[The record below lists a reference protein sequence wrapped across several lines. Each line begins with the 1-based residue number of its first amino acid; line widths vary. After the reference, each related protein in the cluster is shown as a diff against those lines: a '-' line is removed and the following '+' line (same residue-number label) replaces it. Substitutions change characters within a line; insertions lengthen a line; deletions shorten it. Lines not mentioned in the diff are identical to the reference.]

1 MTDATPDI
9 THHRQGRAGFIV
21 LNRPQAL
28 NALTLPMI
36 RGLQAALDAHV
47 ADPAVQV
54 IVVHASTP
62 RAFCAGGDMRRIRE
76 LSLEGRID
84 EAMTFFREEYALN
97 LAIATCPKPYVAW
110 MDGIVMGGGLGLSV
124 HGRHRLVTERSV
136 LAMPETAIGFFPDV
150 GGSFFLPRLP
160 MNAGRWVGLT
170 GTRLNG
176 DEATVLGLG
185 SQRLDSGDQAA
196 LFSALADD
204 GAPVQAVI
212 DRFARRV
219 DDTEIRARFA
229 RRGRWFEGADIA
241 AIDANLTAAA
251 ATATDADPDAA
262 TLRATLRSMSP
273 YAMRTS
279 LALLERGRGHTLPQA
294 LDDELA
300 LTETVIQHPDFI
312 EGVRAVLVDKDRQP
326 RWQPA

>member
-1 MTDATPDI
+1 MTAATDDI
-9 THHRQGRAGFIV
+9 THHRQGRTGFIV

-47 ADPAVQV
+47 ADPAVEL
-54 IVVHASTP
+54 IVARSTTP

-76 LSLEGRID
+76 LSLEGRVAD
-84 EAMTFFREEYALN
+84 AMQFFREEYALN
-97 LAIATCPKPYVAW
+97 LAIAECPKPYVAW

-176 DEATVLGLG
+176 DESVLLGLAT
-185 SQRLDSGDQAA
+185 QRVDSADEAA
-196 LFSALADD
+196 LMDALAAE
-204 GAPVQAVI
+204 GETALA
-212 DRFARRV
+212 RFAAAI
-219 DDTEIRARFA
+219 DETPIRARFA
-229 RRGRWFEGADIA
+229 LRGRWFEGDDIA
-241 AIDANLTAAA
+241 TIDARLAAA
-251 ATATDADPDAA
+251 ADDEDAA
-262 TLRATLRSMSP
+262 RLLATLRSMSP

-279 LALLERGRGHTLPQA
+279 LALLDRGRGHGLRRA
-294 LDDELA
+294 LDDELQ

>member
-1 MTDATPDI
+1 MTDATADI

-36 RGLQAALDAHV
+36 RGLRAALEAHV

-54 IVVHASTP
+54 IVVHATSP

-76 LSLEGRID
+76 LSLQGRIG

-176 DEATVLGLG
+176 DEAAVLGLAT
-185 SQRLDSGDQAA
+185 QRLDSADQAP
-196 LFSALADD
+196 LFAALAGDD
-204 GAPVQAVI
+204 APVPAVI
-212 DRFARRV
+212 DRFARPV
-219 DDTEIRARFA
+219 DDADIRARFG
-229 RRGRWFEGADIA
+229 RRGQWFEGADIA
-241 AIDANLTAAA
+241 AIDTRLAAA
-251 ATATDADPDAA
+251 AGTDPVAA
-262 TLRATLRSMSP
+262 ALLATLRSMSP
-273 YAMRTS
+273 HAMRTS
-279 LALLERGRGHTLPQA
+279 LALLDRGRGHTLPQA
-294 LDDELA
+294 LDDELV
-300 LTETVIQHPDFI
+300 LTEAVIQHPDFI

>member
-1 MTDATPDI
+1 MTAATDDI

-47 ADPAVQV
+47 ADPAVEL
-54 IVVHASTP
+54 IVARSTTP

-76 LSLEGRID
+76 LSLAGCIAD
-84 EAMTFFREEYALN
+84 AMQFFREEYALN
-97 LAIATCPKPYVAW
+97 LAIAECPKPYVAW

-170 GTRLNG
+170 GTRLSG
-176 DEATVLGLG
+176 DESVVLGLAT
-185 SQRLDSGDQAA
+185 QRIDSADEAA
-196 LFSALADD
+196 LMDALAAE
-204 GAPVQAVI
+204 GEVALP
-212 DRFARRV
+212 RFARAV
-219 DDTEIRARFA
+219 DEQAIRTCLEP
-229 RRGRWFEGADIA
+229 RGRWFEGADIA
-241 AIDANLTAAA
+241 AIDARLAAVA
-251 ATATDADPDAA
+251 ADDQDAA
-262 TLRATLRSMSP
+262 RLLATLRSMSP

-279 LALLERGRGHTLPQA
+279 LALLDRGRGHSLRKA
-294 LDDELA
+294 LDDELR

>member
-1 MTDATPDI
+1 MTAATDDI
-9 THHRQGRAGFIV
+9 THHRQGRTGFIV

-47 ADPAVQV
+47 ADPAVEL
-54 IVVHASTP
+54 IVARSTTP

-76 LSLEGRID
+76 LSLDGRIAD
-84 EAMTFFREEYALN
+84 AMQFFREEYALN
-97 LAIATCPKPYVAW
+97 LAIAECPKPYVAW

-150 GGSFFLPRLP
+150 GGSYFLPRLP
-160 MNAGRWVGLT
+160 LNAGRWVGLT

-176 DEATVLGLG
+176 DESVLLGLAT
-185 SQRLDSGDQAA
+185 QRIDSADEAA
-196 LFSALADD
+196 LMEALAAE
-204 GAPVQAVI
+204 GETALA
-212 DRFARRV
+212 RFAAAI
-219 DDTEIRARFA
+219 DETPIRARFEP
-229 RRGRWFEGADIA
+229 RGRWFEGADIA
-241 AIDANLTAAA
+241 AIDARLAAA
-251 ATATDADPDAA
+251 AADDEDAA
-262 TLRATLRSMSP
+262 RLLATLRSMSP
-273 YAMRTS
+273 HAMRTS
-279 LALLERGRGHTLPQA
+279 LALLDRGRGHSLRQA
-294 LDDELA
+294 LDDELQ

>member
-54 IVVHASTP
+54 IVVHASAP

-150 GGSFFLPRLP
+150 GGSYFLPRLP

-185 SQRLDSGDQAA
+185 SQRLDSADQAA
-196 LFSALADD
+196 LFAALADD
-204 GAPVQAVI
+204 DAPVPAVI
-212 DRFARRV
+212 DRFARPV
-219 DDTEIRARFA
+219 DDAGIRARFA
-229 RRGRWFEGADIA
+229 RRGQWFDGADIA
-241 AIDANLTAAA
+241 AIDANLAAA
-251 ATATDADPDAA
+251 AETDADAA
-262 TLRATLRSMSP
+262 TLLATLRSMSP

-294 LDDELA
+294 LDDELV
-300 LTETVIQHPDFI
+300 LTEAVIQHPDFI